1 MPEMNVKYARTES
14 LQLILKVFSS
24 EAYTKV
30 SYNKLKSAKPSQDAK
45 EMHTDLHEMLV
56 YPFCKCFLL
65 NFVPFIWKGGEKIQK
80 KVSKNPEETFI
91 IIMQI
96 KKSKMF
102 KRYCLVHLNFLA
114 KLWHREV
121 WKTSS

>member
-1 MPEMNVKYARTES
+1 MTEMNVKYSRTES
-14 LQLILKVFSS
+14 LQLILKGFSS

-30 SYNKLKSAKPSQDAK
+30 LYNKLKSAKPSQDAK
-45 EMHTDLHEMLV
+45 EMHTDLHEMLI

-65 NFVPFIWKGGEKIQK
+65 NFVPFIWKGEKRYKRRLVKIQE
-80 KVSKNPEETFI
+80 EETFI

-114 KLWHREV
+114 KFWHREV
-121 WKTSS
+121 

>member
-1 MPEMNVKYARTES
+1 MNVKYSRTEI
-14 LQLILKVFSS
+14 LQLTLKGFSS
-24 EAYTKV
+24 EPYTKV
-30 SYNKLKSAKPSQDAK
+30 LYNKSKSAKPSQDAK

-65 NFVPFIWKGGEKIQK
+65 NFVPFICKGEKRYKRRLVKIQ
-80 KVSKNPEETFI
+80 EEEAFI

-102 KRYCLVHLNFLA
+102 KRYSLVHVNFLA
-114 KLWHREV
+114 KFWHPEV
-121 WKTSS
+121 